1 MTISQS
7 FNRCLCALQPLSP
20 SLHLL
25 GKMNTTL
32 GKIAELKDCD
42 RGYSRLTLTINKPFE
57 TKLLKFNVWKKNL
70 LRRESGEN
78 FEVGDEVSV
87 NYHFKGSFPTLD
99 AMTLTPIDHCPIC
112 GNALEQINTL
122 RMDCVGCAFVPETER
137 KQLIHE
143 NMKLVSFSAEQYQ
156 YSVGYRLELL
166 ENNAQKPHVCIIF
179 PNKLIYNSVPN
190 LKIGQSYLISAW
202 KNENFLDVI
211 EIC

>member
-1 MTISQS
+1 MNLLIAVCVLYNLS
-7 FNRCLCALQPLSP
+7 FSP

-25 GKMNTTL
+25 DKMNTTL
-32 GKIAELKDCD
+32 GKIAEIKNYD

-70 LRRESGEN
+70 FRRESGEN

-87 NYHFKGSFPTLD
+87 NYHFKGAFPTLD
-99 AMTLTPIDHCPIC
+99 AMKLAPIDHCLIC
-112 GNALEQINTL
+112 GNAMEQINTL
-122 RMDCVGCAFVPETER
+122 RMDCVGCALVPETER

-143 NMKLVSFSAEQYQ
+143 YMKLISFSAEQYM
-156 YSVGYRLELL
+156 YSIGYRLKLMEK
-166 ENNAQKPHVCIIF
+166 NAEKPHVCVIF

-202 KNENFLDVI
+202 KNENFIDVI
-211 EIC
+211 DIC